1 MIFNEMKQRPLQWNV
16 VQDDGGQA
24 MTEFVIVIPIILLFF
39 FAMLQYFA
47 TVQASQLANYAAF
60 VSARVYA
67 VRASVDPKDAQSK
80 ALMAASMVMA
90 PVASPMPGEIPVVG
104 DDLGM
109 VNSTLSQYIPAGLT
123 KYFEG
128 LAFAYF
134 VRFQV
139 LGGSVSNTVN
149 GNQVDCTISYPQPIY
164 VPGLSAMWNML
175 STDKTKTINT
185 DTLTLENGLGGLVK
199 GQQSI
204 NQIQS
209 EAGSAV
215 SEFNK
220 IFGTSISIP
229 TMPQVLLPY
238 INIQAKCSLGYSG
251 WSGAP
256 RLPDN
261 EADTSG
267 VTNSPADNLKKQADD
282 NNSYSN
288 ACAVAKQDCMSVT
301 QACSAVQ
308 SDQVKVSQAQSVVD
322 NAKPKPTQ
330 AQIDALNAAN
340 AQLNKDQ
347 ATLDAAKKKLAS
359 DQANVKS
366 TAGPVNDDNTQLNNA
381 LKQQN
386 PNAQPIGPVPESID
400 CPACN

>member
-1 MIFNEMKQRPLQWNV
+1 
-16 VQDDGGQA
+16 

-60 VSARVYA
+60 ESARVYA
-67 VRASVDPKDAQSK
+67 VRASVDAKDAQSK

-90 PVASPMPGEIPVVG
+90 PVASPMPGEIPAVG
-104 DDLGM
+104 ADLSM
-109 VNSTLSQYIPAGLT
+109 ANSTLSQYIPAGMV

-139 LGGSVSNTVN
+139 LGGSVSNTIN
-149 GNQVDCTISYPQPIY
+149 GNQVDCTINYPQPIY
-164 VPGLSAMWNML
+164 VPGLSAMWNFL
-175 STDKTKTINT
+175 SADKTKTINT
-185 DTLTLENGLGGLVK
+185 DTASLENGLGGLVK
-199 GQQSI
+199 GQQTI
-204 NQIQS
+204 NQLQT

-215 SEFNK
+215 SEFNS

-229 TMPQVLLPY
+229 NIPQVLLPY
-238 INIQAKCSLGYSG
+238 VNIQAKCSLGYSA
-251 WSGAP
+251 WSGTP

-261 EADTSG
+261 ETDTSG
-267 VTNSPADNLKKQADD
+267 VTNSPGDNLQKVAND
-282 NNSYSN
+282 NNAYSN

-301 QACSAVQ
+301 QACSTVQ
-308 SDQVKVSQAQSVVD
+308 SDQSKVAQAQSVVD

-330 AQIDALNAAN
+330 AQLDALSAAQ
-340 AQLNKDQ
+340 AQLKKDQ
-347 ATLDAAKKKLAS
+347 DALTAAKQKLAG
-359 DQANVKS
+359 DQGAVNS
-366 TAGPVNDDNTQLNNA
+366 TAGPVNDDNTQLNTA
-381 LKQQN
+381 LKQQD
-386 PNAQPIGPVPESID
+386 PSAKPIGPVPTSID

>member
-1 MIFNEMKQRPLQWNV
+1 MKRRPLQWNV
-16 VQDDGGQA
+16 VRDDGGQA

-60 VSARVYA
+60 ESARVYA
-67 VRASVDPKDAQSK
+67 VRASVDAKDAQSK

-90 PVASPMPGEIPVVG
+90 PVASPMPGEIPAVG
-104 DDLGM
+104 ADLSM
-109 VNSTLSQYIPAGLT
+109 ANSTLSQYIPAGMV

-139 LGGSVSNTVN
+139 LGGSVSNTIN
-149 GNQVDCTISYPQPIY
+149 GNQVDCTINYPQPIY
-164 VPGLSAMWNML
+164 VPGLSAMWNFL
-175 STDKTKTINT
+175 SADKTKTINT
-185 DTLTLENGLGGLVK
+185 DTASLENGLGGLVK
-199 GQQSI
+199 GQQTI
-204 NQIQS
+204 NQLQT

-215 SEFNK
+215 SEFNS

-229 TMPQVLLPY
+229 NIPQVLLPY
-238 INIQAKCSLGYSG
+238 VNIQAKCSLGYSA
-251 WSGAP
+251 WSGTP

-261 EADTSG
+261 ETDTSG
-267 VTNSPADNLKKQADD
+267 VTNSPGDNLQKVAND
-282 NNSYSN
+282 NNAYSN

-301 QACSAVQ
+301 QACSTVQ
-308 SDQVKVSQAQSVVD
+308 SDQSKVAQAQSVVD

-330 AQIDALNAAN
+330 AQLDALSAAQ
-340 AQLNKDQ
+340 AQLKKDQ
-347 ATLDAAKKKLAS
+347 DALTAAKQKLAG
-359 DQANVKS
+359 DQGAVNS
-366 TAGPVNDDNTQLNNA
+366 TAGPVNDDNTQLNTA
-381 LKQQN
+381 LKQQD
-386 PNAQPIGPVPESID
+386 PSAKPIGPVPTSID